1 MKDVKA
7 DALRLLADGTPIAVV
22 ARWSGTTEEQ
32 IREWSEEG
40 TRPPVLKLLHEG
52 KTLAE
57 IAKEMGCDKEGA
69 RRLVVEA
76 WKKGKT
82 DHDARSLRRALN
94 RS

>member
-1 MKDVKA
+1 MADVRRI
-7 DALRLLADGTPIAVV
+7 ALEMLEDGMSVSRV
-22 ARWSGTTEEQ
+22 AAFSGTTEEQ

-40 TRPPVLKLLHEG
+40 NSPPVLKLLHEG

-57 IAKEMGCDKEGA
+57 IAKEVGCDKESA
-69 RRLVVEA
+69 RRLVIEA
-76 WKKGKT
+76 WKKDKT

>member
-7 DALRLLADGTPIAVV
+7 DALRHLAHGVPIAVV

-32 IREWSEEG
+32 IREWREDGNS
-40 TRPPVLKLLHEG
+40 PPVLKLLHEG

-57 IAKEMGCDKEGA
+57 IAKEVGCDKESA
-69 RRLVVEA
+69 RRLVIEA
-76 WKKGKT
+76 WKKDKT

>member
-7 DALRLLADGTPIAVV
+7 EAMRWLADGVPLAVV

-32 IREWSEEG
+32 IREWEEEG
-40 TRPPVLKLLHEG
+40 TRSPVLKLLHEG

-76 WKKGKT
+76 WRKDKT